1 MKVRDSL
8 LAHPVVVRLLLRD
21 DESENRTH
29 DSIQWI
35 QYGFKASRDRKKC
48 SPGSGIPRII
58 QVSWSRVAYQIPSQ
72 QPNANNRIPG
82 RVLSP
87 QSSLKMGY
95 PEWIFWR
102 SLRCKYISRITGR
115 LFAFIS
121 SSLEGSHKQYM
132 ESGVHWIQQRGNWI
146 LFHWSQ
152 SRAAAVPLSRL
163 HFRSLGVWNI
173 LLSLLV
179 LIPPFATIQLDGG
192 IAGWI
197 ITLPFYY
204 SPPMTFVVPF
214 FLSIVGAFINKSAK
228 EAARGGGKNGESISR
243 WTALVHCVVFVSGG
257 K

>member
-1 MKVRDSL
+1 MNRRIERTTAFSGFNTDSR
-8 LAHPVVVRLLLRD
+8 HPVTVKNVVQGVESLELFKLAEVALLIKFHRSNPMQIA
-21 DESENRTH
+21 ESL
-29 DSIQWI
+29 
-35 QYGFKASRDRKKC
+35 GAS
-48 SPGSGIPRII
+48 S
-58 QVSWSRVAYQIPSQ
+58 
-72 QPNANNRIPG
+72 
-82 RVLSP
+82 VLSP
-87 QSSLKMGY
+87 HRKRDI

-115 LFAFIS
+115 LFALIS

-152 SRAAAVPLSRL
+152 SRAAAVPLSRP

-228 EAARGGGKNGESISR
+228 EAARGGGGKNGESISR
-243 WTALVHCVVFVSGG
+243 WTALVHCVVFVSAG

>member
-8 LAHPVVVRLLLRD
+8 LANPVVVRLLLRD

-29 DSIQWI
+29 DSIQRI

-72 QPNANNRIPG
+72 KPNANNRIPG

-87 QSSLKMGY
+87 QSSLKKGY

-173 LLSLLV
+173 LLSLSTYPSLCDYPTGWGYCWLNYNV
-179 LIPPFATIQLDGG
+179 AILLLPSDDVRCPIFPLYRRGFHQQKREGG
-192 IAGWI
+192 STW
-197 ITLPFYY
+197 
-204 SPPMTFVVPF
+204 
-214 FLSIVGAFINKSAK
+214 
-228 EAARGGGKNGESISR
+228 
-243 WTALVHCVVFVSGG
+243 WW
-257 K
+257 